1 MALLITDDDLP
12 QLLSMRNAIDVAES
26 AIREFQDGH
35 AENLP
40 RHHFYAQGQAGTF
53 FMRDFQDALPKLNVA
68 GIRITTDMLGPKQP
82 RSEARP
88 FGAFLLFDLSTAS
101 LLAVI
106 HDHELQRLRVGA
118 ETGVAAR
125 HLARKDAKIVGLLG
139 WDFRRKL
146 NCSRSAASGKWNAS
160 KFIAQILD
168 TEEALPR
175 RWRRN

>member
-1 MALLITDDDLP
+1 MALLITDEDVP
-12 QLLSMRNAIDVAES
+12 QLLSMRDAIDVAES
-26 AIREFQDGH
+26 AMKEFQVGH

-53 FMRDFQDALPKLNVA
+53 FMRDFQGALPKLNVA

-82 RSEARP
+82 RPEARP
-88 FGAFLLFDLSTAS
+88 FGAILLIDLSTAS

-125 HLARKDAKIVGLLG
+125 HLARRTPRPWDY
-139 WDFRRKL
+139 WDRDFRRKL
-146 NCSRSAASGKWNAS
+146 NCSPSAANGKSNAS
-160 KFIAQILD
+160 KFTAQIL
-168 TEEALPR
+168 
-175 RWRRN
+175 N

>member
-12 QLLSMRNAIDVAES
+12 QLLSIRDAIDVAES
-26 AIREFQDGH
+26 AMREFQIGH

-53 FMRDFQDALPKLNVA
+53 FMRDFQGALPKLNVA
-68 GIRITTDMLGPKQP
+68 GIRITTDMLDPKQP
-82 RSEARP
+82 RPEARP

-101 LLAVI
+101 LLAVPW
-106 HDHELQRLRVGA
+106 DYWGR
-118 ETGVAAR
+118 
-125 HLARKDAKIVGLLG
+125 
-139 WDFRRKL
+139 DFRRKL
-146 NCSRSAASGKWNAS
+146 NCSRSAASGKSNAS
-160 KFIAQILD
+160 KFIARILN